1 MKTRGKIF
9 LKRVVRPNNLSILN
23 FKSVAPAAFYRTLIQ
38 PSCDP
43 AHDDRPV
50 CEVTQACY
58 HVRGSGFH
66 WVWDLIWDQWNL
78 QGEPFIMFLL
88 FRIRTSGNDVSNTP
102 SVVEN
107 CVSYLSWSSIHPSI
121 HFHLLDQVHGVLL
134 NSTQYLQSVEPSE
147 NSHRHANRIKTCNC
161 LQVLLQLLWN

>member
-1 MKTRGKIF
+1 MKTRGKIS
-9 LKRVVRPNNLSILN
+9 LKRVVRPNDLSILN

-43 AHDDRPV
+43 AHDDRSV

-88 FRIRTSGNDVSNTP
+88 FRIRTSGNDVNNTL
-102 SVVEN
+102 SVIKN

-121 HFHLLDQVHGVLL
+121 HPFSFAWSG
-134 NSTQYLQSVEPSE
+134 SWGATQL
-147 NSHRHANRIKTCNC
+147 HAVITVCGTFWIVTQAWEQNQN
-161 LQVLLQLLWN
+161 L